1 MLPAPPL
8 LVSSIVALLLAG
20 LPLMLMISSVAQ
32 RRIFSS
38 ESEGD
43 DCTGLLAVDTQV
55 LGNTVEQVVLAIC
68 IWPLA
73 GYVLGTGVL
82 VALGLSFVVM
92 RLVFWFGSH
101 RSKSLQAFGFAAGFY
116 PTVFAA
122 IMTLFYTIYA
132 MV

>member
-1 MLPAPPL
+1 
-8 LVSSIVALLLAG
+8 
-20 LPLMLMISSVAQ
+20 MLMISSVAQ

-38 ESEGD
+38 EPEGD
-43 DCTGLLAVDTQV
+43 DATRLLAVDTQV

-82 VALGLSFVVM
+82 VALGLSFAVM